1 MNNKFLFFLLGP
13 TCVGKTNL
21 SLKLFDYFPLEIVN
35 VDSSMIYKFMDIGT
49 GKPCISL
56 RNKFRHHLIDIKNPM
71 DSYSVWDFCLDS
83 CHIIIDCFDRHKI
96 PLFVG
101 GTMMYAWYLQNFLNS
116 LNENFFLNY
125 KLTSKICS
133 FYKKLNF
140 NFFFVNIFLLPFNKD
155 VFYCKIKD
163 RVWNMLDCGFLNE
176 VIFLKSKFDI
186 TVNSFNSFNSFRSI
200 GYKDLLFYL
209 NGKIKFIDAVDS
221 IIKSTF
227 RLADN
232 QLKWTKKFN
241 NNSFFIENKEKFFLK
256 ECVEIINLYV

>member
-21 SLKLFDYFPLEIVN
+21 SLKLFNYFPLEIIN
-35 VDSSMIYKFMDIGT
+35 IDSSMIYKFMDIGT
-49 GKPCISL
+49 GKPCIDV

-71 DSYSVWDFCLDS
+71 DSYSVLDFCFDS
-83 CHIIIDCFDRHKI
+83 CHIIFDCLNRGKI

-125 KLTSKICS
+125 KLTSKIYT

-140 NFFFVNIFLLPFNKD
+140 KFFFVNIFLLPFNKNI
-155 VFYCKIKD
+155 FYCKIKD

-186 TVNSFNSFNSFRSI
+186 NLNFNSFKSI

-209 NGKIKFIDAVDS
+209 NGKMNFIETVDS
-221 IIKSTF
+221 IIKATF

-232 QLKWTKKFN
+232 QLKWIKKFS
-241 NNSFFIENKEKFFLK
+241 NNSFFIENKERFFLK
-256 ECVEIINLYV
+256 ECVKIINLYV